1 MTDASLSRAER
12 NKQQLR
18 AEIIQAAFAEFSARG
33 YHQTGIADIAKR
45 LGIGHGTFYRHFE
58 NKRDILEH
66 VINEV
71 SRQIMETLAAENA
84 PGAAGS
90 LAEYREQCR
99 RIGNRFVAVMAE
111 NPDMI
116 RMVLFEATSVDAE
129 MTGRIMMLQEF
140 GARITA
146 EYLAHGVKLGFL
158 RADLDAEATSHAV
171 IGMLLGGAL
180 RFLYRPDDL
189 DGRQRLVDATLG
201 LLIDGVA
208 KQG

>member
-1 MTDASLSRAER
+1 MTDASLSRSER

-18 AEIIQAAFAEFSARG
+18 VEIIQAAFAEFSVRG

-45 LGIGHGTFYRHFE
+45 LGIGHGTFYRYFE

-71 SRQIMETLAAENA
+71 SRQIMDTLAAENA

-90 LAEYREQCR
+90 LEEYREQCR
-99 RIGNRFVAVMAE
+99 RIGNRFVEVVAE
-111 NPDMI
+111 KPDMI

-129 MTGRIMMLQEF
+129 MTNRIMLLQDF

-158 RADLDAEATSHAV
+158 RADLDTEATSHAV
-171 IGMLLGGAL
+171 IGLLLGGAL
-180 RFLYRPDDL
+180 RLLYQPNDL
-189 DGRQRLVDATLG
+189 EGQRRLVEASLM

-208 KQG
+208 KHG

>member
-1 MTDASLSRAER
+1 MTENSLSRAER
-12 NKQQLR
+12 QKQQLR

-45 LGIGHGTFYRHFE
+45 LGIGHGTFYRYFE

-66 VINEV
+66 VIDEV

-129 MTGRIMMLQEF
+129 MTHRIMLLQEF

-171 IGMLLGGAL
+171 IGLLLGGAL
-180 RFLYRPDDL
+180 RFLYKPDDVE
-189 DGRQRLVDATLG
+189 GRERLVEATLR
-201 LLIDGVA
+201 LLIDGV
-208 KQG
+208 GRSG